1 MCSLYIECVLMH
13 LNLLPMPLPHVTMVG
28 RGARRVGVGVGR
40 GYAERLMEAHKT
52 STLNIG
58 PEERQNA

>member
-1 MCSLYIECVLMH
+1 MH